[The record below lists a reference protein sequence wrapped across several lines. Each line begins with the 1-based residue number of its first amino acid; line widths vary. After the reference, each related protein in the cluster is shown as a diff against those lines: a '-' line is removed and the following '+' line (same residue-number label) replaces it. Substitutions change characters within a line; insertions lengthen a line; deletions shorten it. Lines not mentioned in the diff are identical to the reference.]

1 MAKRPTSPRN
11 KAKSHPLDELAMRDE
26 PTPARSD
33 RSLEVLDVVTAIV
46 PDPRRKVWVT
56 IKGRSGVLAKAPKS
70 VLADAELG
78 TGAEWSAHTQ
88 ALLAAAMQRFRC
100 RERAI
105 KLLGVRARSE
115 AMLTARLEA
124 AGFEHEV
131 IKETLTRLKKENLVN
146 DEAFAAQTAHRSAHE
161 RREGAALIQARIEHE
176 GISEGTALRAVKPFA
191 RSGSELERAT
201 AVAKSS
207 LAKLPGTLSSPA
219 KAKRVLSA
227 VARKG
232 FDEETALEATRRAL
246 GRLPES
252 FVD

>member
-11 KAKSHPLDELAMRDE
+11 RAKSHPLDELAMRDE
-26 PTPARSD
+26 PTPARSGK
-33 RSLEVLDVVTAIV
+33 SLDMLDVVTAIV

-56 IKGRSGVLAKAPKS
+56 IKGRNGVLAKAPKS
-70 VLADAELG
+70 VLADAEIG

-88 ALLAAAMQRFRC
+88 ALLTAAMQRFRC

-124 AGFEHEV
+124 AGFEHVV
-131 IKETLTRLKKENLVN
+131 IKETLSRLKKENLVN
-146 DEAFAAQTAHRSAHE
+146 DEAFAAQTAQRSALD

-176 GISEGTALRAVKPFA
+176 GISESTALRAVKPFA
-191 RSGSELERAT
+191 RASSELERAT
-201 AVAKSS
+201 AVAK
-207 LAKLPGTLSSPA
+207 AYDARLPKALSPTA
-219 KAKRVLSA
+219 RAKRLLGA

-232 FDEETALEATRRAL
+232 FDEETAFEATRRAL
-246 GRLPES
+246 GRLPDS
-252 FVD
+252 FAD